1 MQMYLTSGARPQILP
16 TNSHWHYSRC
26 VLLRIHYKDKPALLR
41 YNLIP
46 RPPSQEPGN
55 ETTPHCSSPSSYP
68 WKQISSLLYE
78 GSVALGLDFH
88 KWYPL

>member
-1 MQMYLTSGARPQILP
+1 MQMYLTSGARHQILP

-26 VLLRIHYKDKPALLR
+26 VLLRIHYKDKSALLS
-41 YNLIP
+41 YNLIL

-68 WKQISSLLYE
+68 LKANFFFAVRRFCGI
-78 GSVALGLDFH
+78 GLRL
-88 KWYPL
+88 P